1 MYRSMATK
9 QFISKEEKDLQM
21 NQVFE
26 MQQQKIF
33 DLETEVEILRHKYN
47 RSVLNIGSVKET

>member
-21 NQVFE
+21 NEVFE

-33 DLETEVEILRHKYN
+33 DLETEVEILRDKYN

>member
-33 DLETEVEILRHKYN
+33 DLETEVEILRDKYN